1 MLLYFIFLDAIRV
14 IVVNCVVVN
23 VLKTNGRVLVQ
34 PSYNLW
40 TGDATIDYILTILL
54 EFIENVDWDH
64 QRSKYAKQDK
74 KIVYAQLTPLYLWH
88 YRILLELS
96 IPSSP

>member
-1 MLLYFIFLDAIRV
+1 M
-14 IVVNCVVVN
+14 NCVVVN

-74 KIVYAQLTPLYLWH
+74 KIV
-88 YRILLELS
+88 LLLK
-96 IPSSP
+96 IKKYIKFNWFYFII